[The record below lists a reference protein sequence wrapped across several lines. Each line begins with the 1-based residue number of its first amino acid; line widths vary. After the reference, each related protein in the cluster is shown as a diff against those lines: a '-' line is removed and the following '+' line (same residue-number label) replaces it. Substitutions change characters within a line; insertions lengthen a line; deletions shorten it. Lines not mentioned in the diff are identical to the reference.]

1 MHSEEKSRVGW
12 RREAWRWEVLE
23 GEEEELWPG
32 VQGLGTSLVLTQS
45 EMGSDVAD
53 IQLLQEEVGS
63 RVEQEAVWSAGD
75 GGCGAGL
82 SILPRNLVT
91 ISLKPHWDALQV

>member
-1 MHSEEKSRVGW
+1 MEV
-12 RREAWRWEVLE
+12 EVLE

-45 EMGSDVAD
+45 VGSDVAD
-53 IQLLQEEVGS
+53 IQLLQEEWGAGS
-63 RVEQEAVWSAGD
+63 SRRLWSAGD